1 MNMKSMC
8 CVVLILAFLMYY
20 QTNPVFTIVIVVV
33 GLGVY
38 IFYKS
43 KTSGSSSGSGLSQ
56 FLSGRAPQEDNR
68 NIDDLVSLIMLQQL
82 ITSSPDDRIHGQIDQ
97 DLKKSQENRL
107 EKIQNEV
114 LELLESE

>member
-1 MNMKSMC
+1 MC
-8 CVVLILAFLMYY
+8 CVVLILAFLIYY
-20 QTNPVFTIVIVVV
+20 QTNPVFTIVIVVI

-43 KTSGSSSGSGLSQ
+43 KISGTGSSSRVSQ

-68 NIDDLVSLIMLQQL
+68 NIDNLVSLIMLQQL

-97 DLKKSQENRL
+97 DLKKTQENRL

-114 LELLESE
+114 LELLERE

>member
-43 KTSGSSSGSGLSQ
+43 KISGTGSGSGVSQ

-68 NIDDLVSLIMLQQL
+68 NIDDLVSLVMLQQL
-82 ITSSPDDRIHGQIDQ
+82 ITSSPDDRTHGHLDQ
-97 DLKKSQENRL
+97 DLKKTQKNRL
-107 EKIQNEV
+107 ETIQNEI
-114 LELLESE
+114 LELLDDE